1 MWRNAPPGES
11 NRDLLIFTG
20 NECANF
26 TTLTEASRSR
36 YFSSYWTTYS
46 DRSLTGWFRLNGSAG
61 SHIATSCVPS
71 RHCGTLRP
79 GWMRGQHPNAEQG
92 VVGRFLCLTN
102 RQLCCSMSVRLL
114 VRNCSGFY
122 VYKLNK
128 VPRSLSRNVRVCGN
142 GLEGKLIL
150 TQLFTLF
157 ESIRL
162 ESNISEL

>member
-1 MWRNAPPGES
+1 M
-11 NRDLLIFTG
+11 IFTG

-36 YFSSYWTTYS
+36 YFASYWTTYS
-46 DRSLTGWFRLNGSAG
+46 DRSLTGWFRFNGSAG

-79 GWMRGQHPNAEQG
+79 GWMREQHPNAEQG

-102 RQLCCSMSVRLL
+102 RQLCCSMSVSLL

-128 VPRSLSRNVRVCGN
+128 VPRSLFSNFRVCGN

-150 TQLFTLF
+150 TQLFALF
-157 ESIRL
+157 ESLRL
-162 ESNISEL
+162 ESNIREL